1 VDEIMTKE
9 MSVDEYNR
17 FRQMLEKSSGIMLG
31 EGKEY
36 LVTSRLRRMMERESV
51 ASISDLLVA
60 MERNRSLQESVI
72 DAMTTNETLW
82 FRDEHP
88 YRIFREKLLPEFASQ
103 RRPLKI
109 WSAACSTGQEPYSL
123 SIEMEEFR
131 KKHPGQLMAGERITA
146 TDISPSSLASA
157 KEGVYQQLAIRRGM
171 NDQHLKVYF
180 DEVDSDRWR
189 INAQVRSRVDFRAQ
203 NLQQSF
209 SLLGKFDI
217 IFCRN
222 VLIYFSAD
230 LKHDILRRMHG
241 SLNPGGYLMLG
252 ASEAMNNLGDYFEMV
267 QCHPGIVY
275 RAKKIGGA

>member
-1 VDEIMTKE
+1 MTKE
-9 MSVDEYNR
+9 MTADEYNR
-17 FRQMLEKSSGIMLG
+17 FRLMLEKNSGIMLG
-31 EGKEY
+31 QGKEY
-36 LVTSRLRRMMERESV
+36 LVTSRLRRMMERESIN
-51 ASISDLLVA
+51 SITELMSA
-60 MERNRSLQESVI
+60 MERSRSLQEAVI

-88 YRIFREKLLPEFASQ
+88 YRIFREKLLPEIAAQ

-123 SIEMEEFR
+123 SMEIEEY
-131 KKHPGQLMAGERITA
+131 KKRNPGQLMAGERILA
-146 TDISPSSLASA
+146 TDISPSSLAAA

-171 NDQHLKVYF
+171 NDIHLKNYF
-180 DEVDSDRWR
+180 DEDSDGRWR
-189 INAQVRSRVDFRAQ
+189 IRQNVRSRVEFRIQ

-209 SLLGKFDI
+209 AMLGKFDI

-222 VLIYFSAD
+222 VLIYFSAE
-230 LKHDILRRMHG
+230 LKTDILRRMHA

-252 ASEAMNNLGDYFEMV
+252 ASEALNNLSDYYEMV

-275 RAKKIGGA
+275 RAKPFSGQR

>member
-1 VDEIMTKE
+1 MIKE

-17 FRQMLEKSSGIMLG
+17 FRQLLEKNSGILLG
-31 EGKEY
+31 DGKEY
-36 LVTSRLRRMMERESV
+36 LVTSRLRRLMEREALHSV
-51 ASISDLLVA
+51 TELMSA
-60 MERNRSLQESVI
+60 MDRNRSLMENVV

-82 FRDEHP
+82 FRDDHP
-88 YRIFREKLLPEFASQ
+88 YRIFRERLLPEIAAQ

-109 WSAACSTGQEPYSL
+109 WSSACSTGQEPYSL
-123 SIEMEEFR
+123 SIEIEDF
-131 KKHPGQLMAGERITA
+131 KKKNPGQLMSGERILA
-146 TDISPSSLASA
+146 TDISPSSLQAA
-157 KEGVYQQLAIRRGM
+157 KDGVYQQLAIRRGM
-171 NDQHLKVYF
+171 NDQHLKSYF
-180 DEVDSDRWR
+180 ETVDEDRWR
-189 INAQVRSRVDFRAQ
+189 INNQIKSRVEFRQQ

-222 VLIYFSAD
+222 VLIYFSSD
-230 LKHDILRRMHG
+230 LKYDILKRMHA

-275 RAKKIGGA
+275 RAKKSSG

>member
-1 VDEIMTKE
+1 MTKE
-9 MSVDEYNR
+9 MTADEYNR
-17 FRQMLEKSSGIMLG
+17 FRLMLEKNSGIMLG
-31 EGKEY
+31 QGKEY
-36 LVTSRLRRMMERESV
+36 LVTSRLRRMMERESIN
-51 ASISDLLVA
+51 SITELMSA
-60 MERNRSLQESVI
+60 MERSRSLQETVI

-88 YRIFREKLLPEFASQ
+88 YRIFREKLLPEIAAQ

-123 SIEMEEFR
+123 SMEIEEY
-131 KKHPGQLMAGERITA
+131 KKRNPGQLMAGERILA
-146 TDISPSSLASA
+146 TDISPSSLAAA

-171 NDQHLKVYF
+171 NDIHLRNYF
-180 DEVDSDRWR
+180 DEDSDGRWR
-189 INAQVRSRVDFRAQ
+189 IRQNVRGRVEFRIQ

-209 SLLGKFDI
+209 SMLGKFDI

-222 VLIYFSAD
+222 VLIYFSAE
-230 LKHDILRRMHG
+230 LKTDILRRMHA

-252 ASEAMNNLGDYFEMV
+252 ASEALNNLSDYYEMV

-275 RAKKIGGA
+275 RAKPFSGQR

>member
-1 VDEIMTKE
+1 MLKE

-17 FRQMLEKSSGIMLG
+17 FRKVLEQNSGILLG

-36 LVTSRLRRMMERESV
+36 LVTSRLRRLMERNSLLSV
-51 ASISDLLVA
+51 TELLKA
-60 MERNRSLQESVI
+60 MERNRSLMESVV

-82 FRDEHP
+82 FRDDHP
-88 YRIFREKLLPEFASQ
+88 YRIFRERLLPEVAAQ
-103 RRPLKI
+103 KRPLKI

-123 SIEMEEFR
+123 SIEIEEF
-131 KKHPGQLMAGERITA
+131 KKKNPGLLLSGERILA
-146 TDISPSSLASA
+146 TDISPSSLAAA

-171 NDQHLKVYF
+171 NDQHLKNYF
-180 DEVDSDRWR
+180 ETVDDDRWS
-189 INAQVRSRVDFRAQ
+189 INRQIRSRVEFRPQ

-230 LKHDILRRMHG
+230 LKYDILKRMHA

-252 ASEAMNNLGDYFEMV
+252 ASEAMNNLSEYYEMV

-275 RAKKIGGA
+275 RARMPGG

>member
-1 VDEIMTKE
+1 MIKD

-17 FRQMLEKSSGIMLG
+17 FRQMLERNSGILLG

-36 LVTSRLRRMMERESV
+36 LVTSRLRRLMERDSLN
-51 ASISDLLVA
+51 SISDLMSA
-60 MERNRSLQESVI
+60 MERNRTLMESVV

-82 FRDEHP
+82 FRDDHP
-88 YRIFREKLLPEFASQ
+88 YRIFREKLLPEMAAQ
-103 RRPLKI
+103 RRAVKI

-123 SIEMEEFR
+123 SIEIEEFR
-131 KKHPGQLMAGERITA
+131 KKNPGQLMTGERILA
-146 TDISPSSLASA
+146 TDISPSSLAQA

-171 NDQHLKVYF
+171 NDQHLKNYF
-180 DEVDSDRWR
+180 DTVDDDRWR
-189 INAQVRSRVDFRAQ
+189 INNQIKSRVDFRQQ

-230 LKHDILRRMHG
+230 LKYDILKRMHG

-252 ASEAMNNLGDYFEMV
+252 ASEAMNNLSEFYEMV

-275 RAKKIGGA
+275 RAKKVGG

>member
-1 VDEIMTKE
+1 MTKE
-9 MSVDEYNR
+9 MTADEYNR
-17 FRQMLEKSSGIMLG
+17 FRLMLEKSSGIMLG
-31 EGKEY
+31 QGKEY
-36 LVTSRLRRMMERESV
+36 LVTSRLRRLMERESIN
-51 ASISDLLVA
+51 SITELMSA
-60 MERNRSLQESVI
+60 MERSRSLQETVI

-88 YRIFREKLLPEFASQ
+88 YRIFREKLLPEIAAQ

-123 SIEMEEFR
+123 SMEIEEY
-131 KKHPGQLMAGERITA
+131 KKRNPGQLMAGERILA
-146 TDISPSSLASA
+146 TDISPNSLAAA

-171 NDQHLKVYF
+171 NDIHLKNYF
-180 DEVDSDRWR
+180 DEDSDGRWR
-189 INAQVRSRVDFRAQ
+189 IRQNVRGRVEFRIQ

-209 SLLGKFDI
+209 SMLGKFDI

-222 VLIYFSAD
+222 VLIYFSAE
-230 LKHDILRRMHG
+230 LKTDILRRMHA

-252 ASEAMNNLGDYFEMV
+252 ASEALNNLSDYYEMV

-275 RAKKIGGA
+275 RAKPFSGQR

>member
-1 VDEIMTKE
+1 MTKE
-9 MSVDEYNR
+9 MTADEYNR
-17 FRQMLEKSSGIMLG
+17 FRLMLEKNSGIMLG
-31 EGKEY
+31 QGKEY
-36 LVTSRLRRMMERESV
+36 LVTSRLRRLMERESIN
-51 ASISDLLVA
+51 SITELMSA
-60 MERNRSLQESVI
+60 MERSRSLQEAVI

-88 YRIFREKLLPEFASQ
+88 YRIFREKLLPEIAAQ

-123 SIEMEEFR
+123 SIEIEEY
-131 KKHPGQLMAGERITA
+131 KKRNPGQLMAGERILA
-146 TDISPSSLASA
+146 TDISPSSLAAA

-171 NDQHLKVYF
+171 NDIHLKNYF
-180 DEVDSDRWR
+180 DEDSDGRWR
-189 INAQVRSRVDFRAQ
+189 IRQNVRGRVEFRIQ

-209 SLLGKFDI
+209 AMLGKFDI

-222 VLIYFSAD
+222 VLIYFSAE
-230 LKHDILRRMHG
+230 LKTDILRRMHA

-252 ASEAMNNLGDYFEMV
+252 ASEALNNLSDYYEMV

-275 RAKKIGGA
+275 RAKPFSGQR

>member
-1 VDEIMTKE
+1 MTKE
-9 MSVDEYNR
+9 MTADEYNR
-17 FRQMLEKSSGIMLG
+17 FRLMLEKNSGIMLG
-31 EGKEY
+31 QGKEY
-36 LVTSRLRRMMERESV
+36 LVTSRLRRLMERESIN
-51 ASISDLLVA
+51 SITELMSA
-60 MERNRSLQESVI
+60 MERSRSLQETVI

-88 YRIFREKLLPEFASQ
+88 YRIFREKLLPEIAAQ

-123 SIEMEEFR
+123 SMEIEEY
-131 KKHPGQLMAGERITA
+131 KKRNPGQLMAGERILA
-146 TDISPSSLASA
+146 TDISPSSLAAA

-171 NDQHLKVYF
+171 NDIHLKNYF
-180 DEVDSDRWR
+180 DEDSDGRWR
-189 INAQVRSRVDFRAQ
+189 IRQNVRGRVEFRIQ

-209 SLLGKFDI
+209 AMLGKFDI

-222 VLIYFSAD
+222 VLIYFSAE
-230 LKHDILRRMHG
+230 LKTDILRRMHA

-252 ASEAMNNLGDYFEMV
+252 ASEALNNLSDYYEMV

-275 RAKKIGGA
+275 RAKPFSGQR

>member
-1 VDEIMTKE
+1 MT
-9 MSVDEYNR
+9 VDEYNR
-17 FRQMLEKSSGIMLG
+17 FRQSLETNSGIMLG

-36 LVTSRLRRMMERESV
+36 LVTSRLRRLMERESLMSV
-51 ASISDLLVA
+51 TDLLKA
-60 MERNRSLQESVI
+60 MERNRNLLENVV

-88 YRIFREKLLPEFASQ
+88 YRIFRERLLPEAAAN

-109 WSAACSTGQEPYSL
+109 WSSACSTGQEPYSL
-123 SIEMEEFR
+123 SIEIEEYKR
-131 KKHPGQLMAGERITA
+131 RNPGQLMAGERILA
-146 TDISPSSLASA
+146 TDISPSSLAAA

-171 NDQHLKVYF
+171 NDQHLKSYF
-180 DEVDSDRWR
+180 EQADADRWR
-189 INAQVRSRVDFRAQ
+189 IKQEIRNRVDFRPQ
-203 NLQQSF
+203 NLKQSF

-230 LKHDILRRMHG
+230 LKADILKRMHA

-252 ASEAMNNLGDYFEMV
+252 ASEAMNNLGDYYEMV

-275 RAKKIGGA
+275 RAKKPGS

>member
-1 VDEIMTKE
+1 MTKE
-9 MSVDEYNR
+9 MTADEYNR
-17 FRQMLEKSSGIMLG
+17 FRLMLEKNSGIMLG
-31 EGKEY
+31 QGKEY
-36 LVTSRLRRMMERESV
+36 LVTSRLRRLMERESIN
-51 ASISDLLVA
+51 SITELMTA
-60 MERNRSLQESVI
+60 MERNRNLQETVI

-88 YRIFREKLLPEFASQ
+88 YRIFREKLLPEIAAQ

-123 SIEMEEFR
+123 SMEIEEY
-131 KKHPGQLMAGERITA
+131 KKRNPGQLMAGERILA
-146 TDISPSSLASA
+146 TDISPSSLAAA

-171 NDQHLKVYF
+171 NDIHLKNYF
-180 DEVDSDRWR
+180 DEDSDGRWR
-189 INAQVRSRVDFRAQ
+189 IRQNVRGRVEFRIQ

-209 SLLGKFDI
+209 AMLGKFDI

-222 VLIYFSAD
+222 VLIYFSAE
-230 LKHDILRRMHG
+230 LKTDILRRMHA

-252 ASEAMNNLGDYFEMV
+252 ASEALNNLSDYYEMV

-275 RAKKIGGA
+275 RAKPFSGQR

>member
-1 VDEIMTKE
+1 MTKE
-9 MSVDEYNR
+9 MTADEYNR
-17 FRQMLEKSSGIMLG
+17 FRLMLEKSSGIMLG
-31 EGKEY
+31 QGKEY
-36 LVTSRLRRMMERESV
+36 LVTSRLRRLMERESIN
-51 ASISDLLVA
+51 SITELMSA
-60 MERNRSLQESVI
+60 MERSRSLQETVI

-88 YRIFREKLLPEFASQ
+88 YRIFREKLLPEIAAQ

-123 SIEMEEFR
+123 SMEIEEY
-131 KKHPGQLMAGERITA
+131 KKRNPGQLMAGERILA
-146 TDISPSSLASA
+146 TDISPSSLAAA

-171 NDQHLKVYF
+171 NDIHLKNYF
-180 DEVDSDRWR
+180 DEDSDGRWR
-189 INAQVRSRVDFRAQ
+189 IRQNVRGRVEFRIQ

-209 SLLGKFDI
+209 SMLGKFDI

-222 VLIYFSAD
+222 VLIYFSAE
-230 LKHDILRRMHG
+230 LKTDILRRMHA

-252 ASEAMNNLGDYFEMV
+252 ASEALNNLSDYYEMV

-275 RAKKIGGA
+275 RAKPFSGQR

>member
-1 VDEIMTKE
+1 MTKE
-9 MSVDEYNR
+9 MTADEYNR
-17 FRQMLEKSSGIMLG
+17 FRLMLEKNSGIMLG
-31 EGKEY
+31 QGKEY
-36 LVTSRLRRMMERESV
+36 LVTSRLRRMMERESIN
-51 ASISDLLVA
+51 SITELMSA
-60 MERNRSLQESVI
+60 MERSRSLQETVI

-88 YRIFREKLLPEFASQ
+88 YRIFREKLLPEIAAQ

-123 SIEMEEFR
+123 SMEIEEY
-131 KKHPGQLMAGERITA
+131 KKRNPGQLMAGERILA
-146 TDISPSSLASA
+146 TDISPSSLAAA

-171 NDQHLKVYF
+171 NDIHLKNYF
-180 DEVDSDRWR
+180 DEDSDGRWR
-189 INAQVRSRVDFRAQ
+189 IRQNVRGRVEFRIQ

-209 SLLGKFDI
+209 AMLGKFDI

-222 VLIYFSAD
+222 VLIYFSAE
-230 LKHDILRRMHG
+230 LKTDILRRMHA

-252 ASEAMNNLGDYFEMV
+252 ASEALNNLSDYYEMV

-275 RAKKIGGA
+275 RAKPFSGQR

>member
-1 VDEIMTKE
+1 MTA
-9 MSVDEYNR
+9 DEYNR
-17 FRQMLEKSSGIMLG
+17 FRLMLEKSSGIMLG
-31 EGKEY
+31 QGKEY
-36 LVTSRLRRMMERESV
+36 LVTSRLRRLMERESIN
-51 ASISDLLVA
+51 SITELMSA
-60 MERNRSLQESVI
+60 MERSRSLQETVI

-88 YRIFREKLLPEFASQ
+88 YRIFREKLLPEIAAQ

-123 SIEMEEFR
+123 SMEIEEY
-131 KKHPGQLMAGERITA
+131 KKRNPGQLMAGERILA
-146 TDISPSSLASA
+146 TDISPSSLAAA

-171 NDQHLKVYF
+171 NDIHLKNYF
-180 DEVDSDRWR
+180 DEDSDGRWR
-189 INAQVRSRVDFRAQ
+189 IRQNVRGRVEFRIQ

-209 SLLGKFDI
+209 AMLGKFDI

-222 VLIYFSAD
+222 VLIYFSAE
-230 LKHDILRRMHG
+230 LKTDILRRMHA

-252 ASEAMNNLGDYFEMV
+252 ASEALNNLSDYYEMV

-275 RAKKIGGA
+275 RAKPFSGQR